1 MAGALWLVVDGYG
14 ARQVMAAGGG
24 HWVAALVVSLPI
36 LVAVIWWLG
45 MRRIAAWLAGRHDSP
60 IAGWVLRYGLL
71 ALAVVLG
78 AAAVWTGQTH
88 SRAIRVARRALTT
101 TAPDGVL
108 PALSGPSAIESWC
121 LLGLAGGLALLAV
134 VTLGVA
140 LSRLGESDEAG
151 AAGT

>member
-1 MAGALWLVVDGYG
+1 MMVG
-14 ARQVMAAGGG
+14 
-24 HWVAALVVSLPI
+24 LPI
-36 LVAVIWWLG
+36 LVTVIWWLG

-60 IAGWVLRYGLL
+60 VAGWALRYGLL
-71 ALAVVLG
+71 ALAVILG

-88 SRAIRVARRALTT
+88 SRALRAARRALTT

-108 PALSGPSAIESWC
+108 PALSGPSAIEIWC

-140 LSRLGESDEAG
+140 LSRRGESDDASAAG
-151 AAGT
+151 AS